1 MELDVAWP
9 LLSKFFYVHL
19 SRFFKNTFRKSN
31 HLSPV
36 HHSTK
41 FSLLPPKV
49 TPTPLNY
56 TIIFM
61 LQAKNNLIFSCRHCS
76 CTVFI
81 LFSYS
86 LYTQVILILV
96 LINVP
101 YLQIVVF
108 TLDKGLND
116 AKFIIPPHTI
126 ISDFLIALLTVTLFG
141 KP

>member
-1 MELDVAWP
+1 MFTWAG
-9 LLSKFFYVHL
+9 LSKIRFENLITFIQYTTPPNVHCL
-19 SRFFKNTFRKSN
+19 HQR
-31 HLSPV
+31 
-36 HHSTK
+36 
-41 FSLLPPKV
+41 LPPPV
-49 TPTPLNY
+49 NY

-61 LQAKNNLIFSCRHCS
+61 SPLNYTIIFSCRHCS

-116 AKFIIPPHTI
+116 AKFIIPPHAI

-141 KP
+141 KPWTIFKWRGWT

>member
-31 HLSPV
+31 HLPPV

-41 FSLLPPKV
+41 FSLPPPKV

-56 TIIFM
+56 TI
-61 LQAKNNLIFSCRHCS
+61 IFSCRHCS

-116 AKFIIPPHTI
+116 AKFIIPPHAI